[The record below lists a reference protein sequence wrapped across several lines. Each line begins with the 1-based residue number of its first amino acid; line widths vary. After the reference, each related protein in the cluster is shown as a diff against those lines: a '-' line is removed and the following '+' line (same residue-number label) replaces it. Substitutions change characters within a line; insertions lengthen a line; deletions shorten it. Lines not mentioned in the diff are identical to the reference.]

1 MATFQ
6 VGVPPNDPEVMHAE
20 MRREQ
25 EDVRWIEDNMG
36 RCWHVG
42 KRMAALVEEYGI
54 KFVAV
59 RHRQVI
65 GASPRL
71 TELLRDL
78 EEQGVDPGLASIE
91 VLSRQE

>member
-25 EDVRWIEDNMG
+25 EDVRWIEDNM
-36 RCWHVG
+36 
-42 KRMAALVEEYGI
+42 AALVEEYGI

-65 GASPRL
+65 RASSRL

-78 EEQGVDPGLASIE
+78 EEQGVAPGSASIE

>member
-6 VGVPPNDPEVMHAE
+6 VGVPPNDPEVMLAE

-25 EDVRWIEDNMG
+25 EDVRWIEDNMP
-36 RCWHVG
+36 
-42 KRMAALVEEYGI
+42 ALVKEYGI

-65 GASPRL
+65 GVSPRL
-71 TELLRDL
+71 SKLLRDL
-78 EEQGVDPGLASIE
+78 EEQGVTPGSASIE
-91 VLSRQE
+91 VLSRQK

>member
-6 VGVPPNDPEVMHAE
+6 VGVPPNDPEVMHGRDADASK
-20 MRREQ
+20 MTFAG
-25 EDVRWIEDNMG
+25 IEDNM
-36 RCWHVG
+36 
-42 KRMAALVEEYGI
+42 AALIEEYGI

-71 TELLRDL
+71 TELLRYL
-78 EEQGVDPGLASIE
+78 EEQGVDAGLASIE

>member
-6 VGVPPNDPEVMHAE
+6 VGVPPHDPEVMLAE
-20 MRREQ
+20 MQREQ
-25 EDVRWIEDNMG
+25 DDVRWIEDNM
-36 RCWHVG
+36 
-42 KRMAALVEEYGI
+42 ATLIEEFGI

>member
-6 VGVPPNDPEVMHAE
+6 VGVPPHDPEVMLAE
-20 MRREQ
+20 MQREQ
-25 EDVRWIEDNMG
+25 DDVRWIEDNM
-36 RCWHVG
+36 
-42 KRMAALVEEYGI
+42 AALIEEYGI

-71 TELLRDL
+71 TELLRYL

>member
-25 EDVRWIEDNMG
+25 EDVRWIEDNM
-36 RCWHVG
+36 
-42 KRMAALVEEYGI
+42 AALVEAYGI

-65 GASPRL
+65 GVSPRL
-71 TELLRDL
+71 SLLLKNLR
-78 EEQGVDPGLASIE
+78 EQGVAPGSASIE

>member
-6 VGVPPNDPEVMHAE
+6 VGVPPHDPEVMLAE
-20 MRREQ
+20 MQREQ
-25 EDVRWIEDNMG
+25 DDVRWIGDN
-36 RCWHVG
+36 
-42 KRMAALVEEYGI
+42 MAALVEEYGI

-71 TELLRDL
+71 TELLRYL

>member
-6 VGVPPNDPEVMHAE
+6 VGVPPNDPEVMLAE

-25 EDVRWIEDNMG
+25 EDVRWIEDNMP
-36 RCWHVG
+36 
-42 KRMAALVEEYGI
+42 ALVKEYGI

-65 GASPRL
+65 GVSPRL
-71 TELLRDL
+71 SKLLRDL
-78 EEQGVDPGLASIE
+78 EEQGVTPESASIE
-91 VLSRQE
+91 VLSRQK

>member
-1 MATFQ
+1 MVTFQ

-25 EDVRWIEDNMG
+25 EDVRWIEDNM
-36 RCWHVG
+36 
-42 KRMAALVEEYGI
+42 AALVEEYGI

-65 GASPRL
+65 GVSPRL

-78 EEQGVDPGLASIE
+78 EEQGVAPGSASIE

>member
-1 MATFQ
+1 MVTFQ

-25 EDVRWIEDNMG
+25 EDVRWIEDNM
-36 RCWHVG
+36 
-42 KRMAALVEEYGI
+42 AALVEEYGI

-65 GASPRL
+65 GVSPRL

-78 EEQGVDPGLASIE
+78 EKQGVAPGSASIE

>member
-6 VGVPPNDPEVMHAE
+6 VGVPPHDPEVMLAE
-20 MRREQ
+20 MQREQ
-25 EDVRWIEDNMG
+25 DDVRWIEDNM
-36 RCWHVG
+36 
-42 KRMAALVEEYGI
+42 ATLIEEYGI